1 MLVNSTDKLPVYQV
15 LGRNL
20 RIHWN
25 YQEVPATEDVPAG
38 WSCEEACV
46 LKTANRAAII
56 SAIIRARY
64 TIDDEFAAI
73 NNGGDDYQALLDFR
87 AEAKALADGW
97 LANGQNG

>member
-15 LGRNL
+15 LGSKL

-25 YQEVPATEDVPAG
+25 YQEVPATEDMPAS

-46 LKTANRAAII
+46 AKTADRASLI

-64 TIDDEFAAI
+64 TVDEEFAAI
-73 NNGGDDYQALLDFR
+73 NNGGDEHQTLLDFR
-87 AEAKALADGW
+87 VEAKALADGW
-97 LANGQNG
+97 LK

>member
-15 LGRNL
+15 LGSKL

-38 WSCEEACV
+38 WSCEEAFV
-46 LKTANRAAII
+46 PKTASRADII
-56 SAIIRARY
+56 TAIIRARY

-73 NNGGDDYQALLDFR
+73 NNGGDEHQVLLDFR
-87 AEAKALADGW
+87 VEAKELADGW
-97 LANGQNG
+97 LAQ